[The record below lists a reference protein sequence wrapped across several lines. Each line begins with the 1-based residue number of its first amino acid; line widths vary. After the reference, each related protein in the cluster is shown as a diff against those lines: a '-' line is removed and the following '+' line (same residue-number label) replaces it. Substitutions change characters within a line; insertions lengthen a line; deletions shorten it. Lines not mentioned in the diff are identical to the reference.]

1 MEHRFTA
8 GEIAKL
14 SGLSKQTILFYD
26 KKGILKPD
34 YVDPDNGY
42 RYYSADQLDFL
53 DNISML
59 KVLGYRNRRI
69 DSMVLS
75 SSHLLLPLGIL
86 LSIPAAYGTMDVFAR
101 FFAEIDGMLMTVSIG
116 PKSYLVTILLVCLSY
131 IGSLFLLRRK
141 ITKVNMIESL
151 KDNRE

>member
-42 RYYSADQLDFL
+42 R
-53 DNISML
+53 
-59 KVLGYRNRRI
+59 
-69 DSMVLS
+69 
-75 SSHLLLPLGIL
+75 
-86 LSIPAAYGTMDVFAR
+86 TTAR
-101 FFAEIDGMLMTVSIG
+101 TSWIFS
-116 PKSYLVTILLVCLSY
+116 TIFPC
-131 IGSLFLLRRK
+131 
-141 ITKVNMIESL
+141 
-151 KDNRE
+151 

>member
-42 RYYSADQLDFL
+42 RYYSADQLDFQ
-53 DNISML
+53 
-59 KVLGYRNRRI
+59 
-69 DSMVLS
+69 
-75 SSHLLLPLGIL
+75 
-86 LSIPAAYGTMDVFAR
+86 
-101 FFAEIDGMLMTVSIG
+101 IG
-116 PKSYLVTILLVCLSY
+116 RASC
-131 IGSLFLLRRK
+131 
-141 ITKVNMIESL
+141 
-151 KDNRE
+151 RERV

>member
-59 KVLGYRNRRI
+59 KEIGLSLDEIRTFMEQQTTQSPAWRN
-69 DSMVLS
+69 SWQAS
-75 SSHLLLPLGIL
+75 
-86 LSIPAAYGTMDVFAR
+86 AR
-101 FFAEIDGMLMTVSIG
+101 
-116 PKSYLVTILLVCLSY
+116 K
-131 IGSLFLLRRK
+131 
-141 ITKVNMIESL
+141 
-151 KDNRE
+151 

>member
-1 MEHRFTA
+1 MST
-8 GEIAKL
+8 KL
-14 SGLSKQTILFYD
+14 HLLTLIFYSTLLKKDFRRSFLGFEKNSSG
-26 KKGILKPD
+26 
-34 YVDPDNGY
+34 
-42 RYYSADQLDFL
+42 
-53 DNISML
+53 
-59 KVLGYRNRRI
+59 
-69 DSMVLS
+69 
-75 SSHLLLPLGIL
+75 HLLLPLGIL

-116 PKSYLVTILLVCLSY
+116 PKSYLVTILLVCLGY

>member
-59 KVLGYRNRRI
+59 KEIG
-69 DSMVLS
+69 LS
-75 SSHLLLPLGIL
+75 LDEIR
-86 LSIPAAYGTMDVFAR
+86 TFMDQR
-101 FFAEIDGMLMTVSIG
+101 
-116 PKSYLVTILLVCLSY
+116 
-131 IGSLFLLRRK
+131 LRRFPHGGTAGK
-141 ITKVNMIESL
+141 HPPENKTAA
-151 KDNRE
+151 DH

>member
-8 GEIAKL
+8 GEMAKL

-59 KVLGYRNRRI
+59 KEIGLSLDEIRTFMEQRTRDYAVS
-69 DSMVLS
+69 SMEEQLQAS
-75 SSHLLLPLGIL
+75 
-86 LSIPAAYGTMDVFAR
+86 AR
-101 FFAEIDGMLMTVSIG
+101 
-116 PKSYLVTILLVCLSY
+116 K
-131 IGSLFLLRRK
+131 
-141 ITKVNMIESL
+141 
-151 KDNRE
+151 